1 MVMAEGIF
9 YLAKDN
15 WYEMMQMYGK
25 KIQKRRERYGGKT
38 KNKRKENLTDIR
50 NWTEILTPNVIITD
64 LKVILVSYHT

>member
-1 MVMAEGIF
+1 
-9 YLAKDN
+9 
-15 WYEMMQMYGK
+15 MYGK